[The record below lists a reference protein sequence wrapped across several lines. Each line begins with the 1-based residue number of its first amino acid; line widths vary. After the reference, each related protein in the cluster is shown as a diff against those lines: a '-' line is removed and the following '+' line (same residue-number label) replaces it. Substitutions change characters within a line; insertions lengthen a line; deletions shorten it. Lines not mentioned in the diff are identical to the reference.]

1 MPTNSEILEKEQ
13 REEKERKIKSV
24 LEKYNNNIKIEKEE
38 FKKQELYNSFISYS
52 KGFSVALAT
61 IGIICFCSLFW
72 IQSAISIS
80 FVVLGIAF
88 ICAAALVEV
97 HLLWKAYVLKYI
109 IDNEKN

>member
-52 KGFSVALAT
+52 KSFSVALTA

-88 ICAAALVEV
+88 ICAAALVEA
-97 HLLWKAYVLKYI
+97 HLLWKA
-109 IDNEKN
+109 

>member
-1 MPTNSEILEKEQ
+1 MKNQEILTEVTSGNHILMIWQ
-13 REEKERKIKSV
+13 
-24 LEKYNNNIKIEKEE
+24 KYNIKIEKEE

-52 KGFSVALAT
+52 KSFSVALTA

-88 ICAAALVEV
+88 ICAAALVEA
-97 HLLWKAYVLKYI
+97 HLLWKA
-109 IDNEKN
+109 